1 MFHILPQKRF
11 ILRIFNF
18 KSYSFFFIKLS
29 CSFQKLSYIQTSFNI
44 QEEIWKQM
52 LFSISGIEN
61 KLGMEFGQLVQYK
74 RKNIFQKKHSEN
86 RTEKLVTSAI
96 FMSSTGSH

>member
-1 MFHILPQKRF
+1 
-11 ILRIFNF
+11 
-18 KSYSFFFIKLS
+18 
-29 CSFQKLSYIQTSFNI
+29 
-44 QEEIWKQM
+44 M

-96 FMSSTGSH
+96 FMSSTGFH